1 VAAVDIR
8 ATLGTPRAGA
18 VLLALGALCAVGASL
33 TDLCSMRPGLAYGS
47 TAALAITAL
56 GMLRGWSWARTVGRI
71 VCWVN
76 VVLFAMLVVPDWDD
90 AMTSGSYGLFAR
102 RVIARVQKRRGG
114 HGSVNVQVGGDI
126 NVGAVERHDK
136 AGPTKRG

>member
-1 VAAVDIR
+1 MAAVDIR

-33 TDLCSMRPGLAYGS
+33 TDPCSMRPGLAYGS

-56 GMLRGWSWARTVGRI
+56 GMLRGWGWARTAGRI

-90 AMTSGSYGLFAR
+90 AMTSGSYGLHRLCGVLAAYFLLCAVCLGFGPR
-102 RVIARVQKRRGG
+102 RS
-114 HGSVNVQVGGDI
+114 SV
-126 NVGAVERHDK
+126 AV
-136 AGPTKRG
+136 